1 MFTTYILFSKKL
13 NRFYI
18 GFTGGDIQTR
28 IFKHLANHKGFTGKA
43 KDWELVYKEVFAT
56 KQEAMEREKKL
67 KGWKSNERIRELIRH
82 SSTE

>member
-18 GFTGGDIQTR
+18 GFTGSDIQSR
-28 IFKHLANHKGFTGKA
+28 LSKHLANHKGFTGKA

-56 KQEAMEREKKL
+56 KQAAMEREKKL
-67 KGWKSNERIRELIRH
+67 KGWKNNERIRELIGH